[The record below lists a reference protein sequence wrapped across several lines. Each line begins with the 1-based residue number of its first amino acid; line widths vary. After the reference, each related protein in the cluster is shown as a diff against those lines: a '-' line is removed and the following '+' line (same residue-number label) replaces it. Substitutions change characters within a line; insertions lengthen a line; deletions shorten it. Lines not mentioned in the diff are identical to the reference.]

1 MTTPAGSTGARRDP
15 ACYPRLRFVTR
26 PIPEALRAVVDD
38 STLVLADSHNFPLVR
53 DVGETV
59 LVTEPRADVV
69 HGIRTTYR
77 YEKVVAVG
85 GCSVLD
91 VGRACARSG
100 SLQVFPSIL
109 SNSCLSTDRSVLI
122 EDGVRSS
129 RRTVAPVTTVIS
141 QPSVE
146 AAHSGPGV
154 KWTTSGLGD
163 LFSSLSAAIEYQCP
177 DDEAALPDVPITR
190 LISHIPVVWA
200 AVEWVLGS
208 PAPVSGLDLRSLAR
222 YLHESSLDVLRL
234 GHTRLNAG
242 SEHLLCY
249 RLQEKHH
256 YPADHATHGRLVSIG
271 TLLVCAMFSRNGGR
285 HSFYGSVRRLYEKSG
300 LPTTYEELA
309 QIGVHREHI
318 LHGLDEL
325 AETNCLLGRLY
336 RQYAF
341 RMADEVFA

>member
-1 MTTPAGSTGARRDP
+1 MRTSAGSTSRRDP

-26 PIPEALRAVVDD
+26 PIPEALLALMDD
-38 STLVLADSHNFPLVR
+38 STILLADSHNFPLVR

-69 HGIRTTYR
+69 DDIRTTYR
-77 YEKVVAVG
+77 YEKVIAVG

-91 VGRACARSG
+91 VGRACAQPG
-100 SLQVFPSIL
+100 SLRVFPSIL

-122 EDGVRSS
+122 ENGTRTS

-141 QPSVE
+141 QPSVR
-146 AAHSGPGV
+146 AAHRGPGV

-177 DDEAALPDVPITR
+177 DGEDALLNMPVTR
-190 LISHIPVVWA
+190 VMAQIPVVWA

-208 PAPVSGLDLRSLAR
+208 RGSMAGLDLRSLAR

-234 GHTRLNAG
+234 GHTRLNAA

-271 TLLVCAMFSRNGGR
+271 TLLVCAMFSRSSGQHG
-285 HSFYGSVRRLYEKSG
+285 FYRSVRRLYEKSG
-300 LPTTYEELA
+300 LPTTYGDLA

>member
-1 MTTPAGSTGARRDP
+1 M
-15 ACYPRLRFVTR
+15 
-26 PIPEALRAVVDD
+26 
-38 STLVLADSHNFPLVR
+38 
-53 DVGETV
+53 
-59 LVTEPRADVV
+59 
-69 HGIRTTYR
+69 
-77 YEKVVAVG
+77 
-85 GCSVLD
+85 
-91 VGRACARSG
+91 
-100 SLQVFPSIL
+100 
-109 SNSCLSTDRSVLI
+109 LI
-122 EDGVRSS
+122 EDGTRTS

-141 QPSVE
+141 QPSVH
-146 AAHSGPGV
+146 AAHQGPGV

-177 DDEAALPDVPITR
+177 DGEDALLDVPVTR
-190 LISHIPVVWA
+190 VISRIPVVWA

-208 PAPVSGLDLRSLAR
+208 RGSVAGLDLRSLAR

-234 GHTRLNAG
+234 GHTRLNAA

-271 TLLVCAMFSRNGGR
+271 TLLVCAMFSRSTGQ
-285 HSFYGSVRRLYEKSG
+285 HSFYRSVRRLYEKSG
-300 LPTTYEELA
+300 LPITYGDLA